1 VIRRLGIVLL
11 APRCCDPVSPPL
23 LRPCLLRAAMRLNKP
38 LYSALTRG
46 IPEHLALEGKVPE
59 FLHHCEENEVLQD
72 DDSA

>member
-1 VIRRLGIVLL
+1 M
-11 APRCCDPVSPPL
+11 